1 MPAINGQASAS
12 ARPMPARRIAPR
24 LSQNIRFMN
33 IAIIGAGII
42 GVTTAYELAAD
53 GHQVTV
59 FERHASVAEEASF
72 APAGLLAPCTTAPFL
87 ASHPGQSR
95 WRQLLSQQAIPQLRR
110 PFSRADAAWRRQLRR
125 TTEAPAFGQDLAG
138 LMRLALFSRA
148 RMEALTERLDY
159 DLDRSSGSL
168 WLLRGERERELARPE
183 LERLRALD
191 IPWHEIS
198 ADEAQ
203 QIEPALHT
211 GTPLAGAIHFPQD
224 AVGNCRQFAIIV
236 RDAAER
242 LGARFAFNTLV
253 AGIQHSQNAI
263 VTIADGEKYSF
274 EAVIVCAGSAA
285 AELLSPLGVPLAM
298 RPIWGYSIS
307 AAIPE
312 TVWAPRSA
320 VVDRR
325 HQVCISRMGQRV
337 RVAGGA
343 EVGGRADSINDNAVE
358 LLYKVLADWFP
369 AAARLSSGVQTWKGA
384 RPTLASGLPMIG
396 PSGVPR
402 IWVNIGHGGQGWSLA
417 CGAARWLADQVAENP
432 S

>member
-1 MPAINGQASAS
+1 MG
-12 ARPMPARRIAPR
+12 
-24 LSQNIRFMN
+24 
-33 IAIIGAGII
+33 
-42 GVTTAYELAAD
+42 
-53 GHQVTV
+53 
-59 FERHASVAEEASF
+59 
-72 APAGLLAPCTTAPFL
+72 C
-87 ASHPGQSR
+87 
-95 WRQLLSQQAIPQLRR
+95 
-110 PFSRADAAWRRQLRR
+110 
-125 TTEAPAFGQDLAG
+125 
-138 LMRLALFSRA
+138 
-148 RMEALTERLDY
+148 
-159 DLDRSSGSL
+159 
-168 WLLRGERERELARPE
+168 
-183 LERLRALD
+183 
-191 IPWHEIS
+191 
-198 ADEAQ
+198 
-203 QIEPALHT
+203 PALHT